1 MFRGPYQRPG
11 NLFVMAEQPRKY
23 RQETALVRGGLERTP
38 FRETSEALFLNSG
51 YVFDNAAQAEAAFKG
66 ENDNYIY
73 SRYGNPTVSMFQERL
88 AELEG
93 AEACFATAT
102 GMAAVFAS
110 LACQLNTG
118 DRVVS
123 SRAVFGSCHFIV
135 DQILPR
141 FGIETVFVDGTNL
154 DEWQAALSQPTNAVF
169 LESPSNPMLDLVDIE
184 AVSELALAAGASV
197 IVDNVFATPLYQRP
211 FELGADIV
219 VYSATKH
226 IDGQGRCL
234 AGAVLADA
242 EFMTEKFM
250 PFYRHTGPSLSPFN
264 AWIMLKALETLAVR
278 VERQC
283 DASLDLARFLQN
295 QAKIKQV
302 CHPGLEDHPQA
313 ELARR
318 QMSGFGSLVTFE
330 VDGGKAAAFRLANAL
345 SIIDISNNLGDTKSL
360 VCHPATTTHS
370 RLSEEERSQLGIAP
384 GVLRLSVGLEH
395 IDDLKED
402 LERALAIA

>member
-1 MFRGPYQRPG
+1 MTKDPS
-11 NLFVMAEQPRKY
+11 KY
-23 RQETALVRGGLERTP
+23 RRETALVRGGLQRSQ

-51 YVFDNAAQAEAAFKG
+51 YVFDNAAQAEASFKG
-66 ENDNYIY
+66 ENDNFIY
-73 SRYGNPTVSMFQERL
+73 SRYGNPTVNMFQDRL

-93 AEACFATAT
+93 AEACFGTAT

-123 SRAVFGSCHFIV
+123 SRAVFGSCHIIV

-141 FGIETVFVDGTNL
+141 WGIETVFVDGTNL
-154 DEWQAALSQPTNAVF
+154 DEWEAALSQPTNAVF
-169 LESPSNPMLDLVDIE
+169 LESPSNPMLDLVDIA
-184 AVSELALAAGASV
+184 AVSELAHAAGACV

-211 FELGADIV
+211 LELGADIV

-234 AGAVLADA
+234 GGAVLADA
-242 EFMTEKFM
+242 KFMTEKFM

-264 AWIMLKALETLAVR
+264 AWIMLKSLETLTVR

-283 DASLDLARFLQN
+283 DAALDLAKFLQG
-295 QAKIKQV
+295 QSKVTQV
-302 CHPGLEDHPQA
+302 CHPGLESHPQA

-318 QMSGFGSLVTFE
+318 QMSGFGNLVTFE
-330 VDGGKAAAFRLANAL
+330 VDGGKETAFRLADAL
-345 SIIDISNNLGDTKSL
+345 RIIDISNNLGDTKSL

-370 RLSEEERSQLGIAP
+370 RLSEEERTQLGISP
-384 GVLRLSVGLEH
+384 GVLRVSVGLEH

-402 LERALAIA
+402 LEDALATA